1 MRKKKSL
8 LNIISSLGS
17 YFISS
22 IFTLITQAFIVK
34 ILGIEYSGINGL
46 FTNVITMLS
55 VAELGIGE
63 TIIFKLYEP
72 IAKNDKDKI
81 KSWMDFYKVCYRYVA
96 IAVIIIGLLIIP
108 LVPIMVGKV
117 SINENIII
125 LYLIALADC
134 IFSYVMTYKR
144 SLLYADQKNYVIM
157 NVHMGYM
164 AFMNITQIIVLLLFK
179 NYILYLLAKIVFRI
193 LENIIL
199 NVYVNKHYPF
209 IKEKPTPITKEE
221 RKDIFE
227 RIKAIFLQKV
237 SFVINKGIDSI
248 VISAILGVSAVGY
261 YTNYNLVALALTGI
275 IYQIIS
281 STSASV
287 GNLLTE
293 KNIEKNYTI
302 YKRINILNS
311 FITGLAVVGFT
322 CCINPLISLWVGKEY
337 LLSLPI
343 IMSFSI
349 YIYCD
354 SIRRSITIFKE
365 AAGICKEDKNM
376 YICMAIINL
385 ITSIILCKYI
395 GISGVVLGTALSYFF
410 LIIYSYPKYIFKS
423 IFKKAT
429 KDYYKENINYLI
441 VIILSTIIA
450 YILTKNYV
458 INNLF
463 INLIINGIISIVSF
477 TSFFIIFFKNKNEY
491 KYYKEL
497 IRSVRKKG
505 GLNE

>member
-179 NYILYLLAKIVFRI
+179 N
-193 LENIIL
+193 
-199 NVYVNKHYPF
+199 
-209 IKEKPTPITKEE
+209 
-221 RKDIFE
+221 
-227 RIKAIFLQKV
+227 
-237 SFVINKGIDSI
+237 
-248 VISAILGVSAVGY
+248 
-261 YTNYNLVALALTGI
+261 
-275 IYQIIS
+275 
-281 STSASV
+281 
-287 GNLLTE
+287 
-293 KNIEKNYTI
+293 
-302 YKRINILNS
+302 
-311 FITGLAVVGFT
+311 
-322 CCINPLISLWVGKEY
+322 
-337 LLSLPI
+337 
-343 IMSFSI
+343 
-349 YIYCD
+349 
-354 SIRRSITIFKE
+354 
-365 AAGICKEDKNM
+365 
-376 YICMAIINL
+376 
-385 ITSIILCKYI
+385 
-395 GISGVVLGTALSYFF
+395 
-410 LIIYSYPKYIFKS
+410 
-423 IFKKAT
+423 
-429 KDYYKENINYLI
+429 
-441 VIILSTIIA
+441 
-450 YILTKNYV
+450 
-458 INNLF
+458 
-463 INLIINGIISIVSF
+463 
-477 TSFFIIFFKNKNEY
+477 
-491 KYYKEL
+491 
-497 IRSVRKKG
+497 
-505 GLNE
+505 